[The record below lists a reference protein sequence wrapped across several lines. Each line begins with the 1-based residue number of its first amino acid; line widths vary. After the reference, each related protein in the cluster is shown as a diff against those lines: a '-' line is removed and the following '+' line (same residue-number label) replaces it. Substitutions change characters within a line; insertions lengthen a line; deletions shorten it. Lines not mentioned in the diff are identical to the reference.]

1 MTGRIYDD
9 EFVAREGPKDFLEA
23 ACGLHGR
30 DSVARGTSL
39 DVVQLVHKG
48 GCIDELD

>member
-1 MTGRIYDD
+1 MTGRIYD
-9 EFVAREGPKDFLEA
+9 EESAAREGLKDFLKA
-23 ACGLHGR
+23 ACGLHGG